1 MFEISERAAHQIAET
16 CRRRR
21 APAGGYRIR
30 HEGGTEDA
38 LKVGFIARP
47 QDGDHVFEHGD
58 AHVYVAA
65 DAMGD
70 VDGWILDSRVVE
82 HRTSLYLRRPRPTT
96 AREPDEEST
105 FGGR

>member
-1 MFEISERAAHQIAET
+1 MFEISDTAARQIAET

-30 HEGGTEDA
+30 REGTPDDA

-47 QDGDHVFEHGD
+47 QDGDHVFAEGD

-65 DAMGD
+65 DAMDD
-70 VDGWILDSRVVE
+70 VDGWVLDSRTIE
-82 HRTSLYLRRPRPTT
+82 HRTSLYLRRPRPNGTGEPPT
-96 AREPDEEST
+96 A
-105 FGGR
+105 